1 MFAIVQDGI
10 IVMLIPVGTPFTLNG
25 VEYPANWCNLSTPE
39 EKASI
44 GMVDVIYGT
53 QANDQYYWVSQDAPV
68 YNAATNQVDINFTST
83 PKDLT
88 KVKESS
94 ISQINNTAYTILL
107 PTDWMVVKA
116 VETSTTVSHV
126 WNVWRQSIRT
136 TAATAVS
143 AVEGAANVDEVQT
156 VMSGISWP
164 PSPDQVAADLAQA
177 PDEIADDV
185 QDATGEVQ
193 EVAGETQ
200 DATGEVQNGA

>member
-10 IVMLIPVGTPFTLNG
+10 IIMLIPAGTPFTLNG
-25 VEYPANWCNLSTPE
+25 IEYPANWCNLSTPE
-39 EKASI
+39 EKAAI
-44 GMVDVIYGT
+44 GMVDVVYGA
-53 QANDQYYWVSQDAPV
+53 QPNDQYYWVTQEPPV
-68 YNAATNQVDINFTST
+68 YNAATNQVDINFTAT

-94 ISQINNTAYTILL
+94 IRQINNTAYTILL

-126 WNVWRQSIRT
+126 WNVWRQSIRN

-143 AVEGAANVDEVQT
+143 AVEGAANVDEVAA

-164 PSPDQVAADLAQA
+164 LSPDQVAAQVADA
-177 PDEIADDV
+177 PDVIADDV
-185 QDATGEVQ
+185 QDVAGEVQ
-193 EVAGETQ
+193 DG
-200 DATGEVQNGA
+200 N

>member
-1 MFAIVQDGI
+1 MFAIVQNGIIQMLISAGTSFTWDGI
-10 IVMLIPVGTPFTLNG
+10 
-25 VEYPANWCNLSTPE
+25 EYPANWCNLSTPE

-44 GMVDVIYGT
+44 GMVDVVYGT
-53 QANDQYYWVSQDAPV
+53 MPNQTYYWVTEDTPV
-68 YNAATNQVDINFTST
+68 YNAQTNQVDINFTST

-136 TAATAVS
+136 TAASAVS
-143 AVEGAANVDEVQT
+143 AVEGAANVDEVAA
-156 VMSGISWP
+156 VMSSITWP
-164 PSPDQVAADLAQA
+164 PSPDQVAAQLAEV
-177 PDEIADDV
+177 PDELADDT
-185 QDATGEVQ
+185 QDVDGEVQ
-193 EVAGETQ
+193 DG
-200 DATGEVQNGA
+200 N

>member
-10 IVMLIPVGTPFTLNG
+10 IVMLIPAGTPFTLNG

-39 EKASI
+39 EKAAI
-44 GMVDVIYGT
+44 GMVDVVCGT

-68 YNAATNQVDINFTST
+68 YNAQTNQVDINFTAI

-88 KVKESS
+88 GVKTNA
-94 ISQINNTAYTILL
+94 INQINSTAYSILL

-116 VETSTTVSHV
+116 VETSTTVSPA
-126 WNVWRQSIRT
+126 WNSWRQSIRT
-136 TAATAVS
+136 TASSAVS
-143 AVEGAANVDEVQT
+143 SVEGATNVDEVAA
-156 VMSGISWP
+156 VMSNINWP
-164 PSPDQVAADLAQA
+164 KSPDQVAAELAQA

-193 EVAGETQ
+193 
-200 DATGEVQNGA
+200 NGA